1 MNMITRNQREDLRKT
16 QRTKCIKT
24 AFRFI
29 GRMSCKQLGLA
40 SFLVFGSLC
49 LVVWS
54 LYSRLEDSNSIKKRS
69 RQYGY
74 EDEQESSR
82 KGDDSS
88 NMDMPRKMLG
98 LIDESHISDPDLAYR
113 IRELVRI
120 KTSVQKELH
129 ALESQR
135 AEMQRQVCNCNRYI

>member
-1 MNMITRNQREDLRKT
+1 MTMIIRNQREDLRKS
-16 QRTKCIKT
+16 QGTKCLKN

-40 SFLVFGSLC
+40 IFLVVGSLC
-49 LVVWS
+49 LVVWN
-54 LYSRLEDSNSIKKRS
+54 LYSRSEVSNSIKKRS
-69 RQYGY
+69 RPYGY
-74 EDEQESSR
+74 EEEQVSSL

-88 NMDMPRKMLG
+88 NLDMPRKMLG
-98 LIDESHISDPDLAYR
+98 LIDENHISDPELAYR

-135 AEMQRQVCNCNRYI
+135 AEMQRQVINI